1 MVLDRVILPPP
12 LPREARSNIPLISFL
27 IDPYQLESN
36 SPANNSLSFSHLYAF
51 LWVKY
56 ELTVH
61 KSGVVHRFIHRSAE
75 LCTASARLL
84 A

>member
-1 MVLDRVILPPP
+1 MKELNHETECPIKHGVGPGHPPSP
-12 LPREARSNIPLISFL
+12 LPREARSNIPLIYFS

-61 KSGVVHRFIHRSAE
+61 KSGVVHCFIHS
-75 LCTASARLL
+75 
-84 A
+84 